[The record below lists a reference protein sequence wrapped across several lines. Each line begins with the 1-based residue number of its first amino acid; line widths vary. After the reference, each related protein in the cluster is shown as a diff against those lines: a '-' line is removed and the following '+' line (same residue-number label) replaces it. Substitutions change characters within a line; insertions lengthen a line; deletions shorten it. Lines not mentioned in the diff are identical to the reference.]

1 MQSGTTEFNSDEQKK
16 DRDQESVDECQP
28 RSDFVGQTI
37 KLNLTDM
44 SFAIVA
50 FKITK
55 NSNLWKVAILT
66 CDGNSYIMD
75 APYNTDYASG
85 GTVIGTAFRGA
96 VCQSDGIQFGKG
108 YSKDHLDKNAVE
120 RPSFVIPV
128 KIFAVKGVI

>member
-1 MQSGTTEFNSDEQKK
+1 MPNQNESNQALQNLILMNRKK
-16 DRDQESVDECQP
+16 IKKVWQNASP
-28 RSDFVGQTI
+28 GSDFVGQTI

-44 SFAIVA
+44 SFAIVV

-108 YSKDHLDKNAVE
+108 TQ
-120 RPSFVIPV
+120 
-128 KIFAVKGVI
+128 KIIRTKMQSSDRRLLFQ